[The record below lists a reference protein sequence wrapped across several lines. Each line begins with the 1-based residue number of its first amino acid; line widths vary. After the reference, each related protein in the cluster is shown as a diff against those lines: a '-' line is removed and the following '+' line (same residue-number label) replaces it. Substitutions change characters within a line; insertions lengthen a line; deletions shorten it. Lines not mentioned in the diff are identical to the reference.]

1 MSTSETDPR
10 RADGGAAEAETGTE
24 AGHGIRTYLGAIA
37 EGYYHL
43 DVNPAREDLKYRTY
57 EELVLAEGRL
67 WTPEQVRHEKL
78 GPVRECYSNAIHAAV
93 TNDWGYVEGFAAS
106 VFPVMHAWCV
116 DEDGMAVEVTWDQP
130 GTEYMGIVM
139 NPTDALARMIR
150 NKVYGVM
157 PNDWMNKM
165 EMLR

>member
-1 MSTSETDPR
+1 MPTSETEPR
-10 RADGGAAEAETGTE
+10 RTDGGTPEAEAGSEE
-24 AGHGIRTYLGAIA
+24 PSGIRAYLGAIA

-43 DVNPAREDLKYRTY
+43 DVLPARAELRYRTY

-67 WTPEQVRHEKL
+67 WTPEKIRLDKQ

-93 TNDWGYVEGFAAS
+93 RNDWGYVEGFAAS

-116 DEDGMAVEVTWDQP
+116 DYDGMAVEVTWDQP
-130 GTEYMGIVM
+130 GTEYMGIEM

-157 PNDWMNKM
+157 PNDHLNNM